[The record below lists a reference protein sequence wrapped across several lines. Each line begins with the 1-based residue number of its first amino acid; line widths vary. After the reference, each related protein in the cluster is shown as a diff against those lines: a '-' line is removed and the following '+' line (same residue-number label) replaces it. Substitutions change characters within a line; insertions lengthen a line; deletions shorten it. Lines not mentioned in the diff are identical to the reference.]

1 MKKTLLML
9 LAIFILIYSTSCDSQ
24 EQDTDTV
31 DCEVPDYIYDLD
43 EFLQGEAQEYKES
56 SQQGITTNS
65 NSDAMTLPIPK
76 SIKEGCEFL
85 CLTEGPYFYNFYFVS
100 EDYDDTVGGTER
112 MKYQQFY
119 VTVAKNLNTFEA
131 NVTNRGLAGYV
142 VDNYY
147 AYSDKHDDENSKYSY
162 TELLINMNNRY
173 VNVRSYHDSIETPEQ
188 LSNYI
193 IFENFD
199 LSGSNSNHEIK

>member
-1 MKKTLLML
+1 MKRTLLML
-9 LAIFILIYSTSCDSQ
+9 LAIFILIYSTSCNSQ
-24 EQDTDTV
+24 EQDTDIV

-147 AYSDKHDDENSKYSY
+147 AYNDKHDDENSKYSY

>member
-9 LAIFILIYSTSCDSQ
+9 LAIFILIYSTSCNSQ

-43 EFLQGEAQEYKES
+43 EFLQGEVEEYKKS

-76 SIKEGCEFL
+76 SIKEGCKFL
-85 CLTEGPYFYNFYFVS
+85 HLTEGPYFYNFIFVS
-100 EDYDDTVGGTER
+100 EDYDDTLGGAEKAKFFEFT
-112 MKYQQFY
+112 
-119 VTVAKNLNTFEA
+119 VTVAKNLNTFEM
-131 NVTNRGLAGYV
+131 NITRMGLAGKV

-147 AYSDKHDDENSKYSY
+147 VYSDKHDDENFINGY
-162 TELLINMNNRY
+162 TELHINMNNRY
-173 VNVRSYHDSIETPEQ
+173 VHVMSYNDSIETPEQ